1 MILWF
6 TAVTTTSQFPVK
18 PPVLGT
24 VVREIY
30 YVKTKLNARPAFPVL
45 WSTGDNKAV
54 NIIGQSVSNFNAEAY
69 VLNNTSTT
77 VPLSNGAEA
86 GFFIY
91 GNSIGQSGTLEYSTD
106 DSAEY
111 ANKEP
116 VIFESRWLQNEY
128 DVKQLANFIKN
139 KAINKGKLINMEV
152 FGNPLLSVGD
162 IVKVKYTYQGL
173 LGTEAMIITDI
184 NQAFEEG
191 INTSITCRT
200 L

>member
-1 MILWF
+1 M
-6 TAVTTTSQFPVK
+6 
-18 PPVLGT
+18 
-24 VVREIY
+24 
-30 YVKTKLNARPAFPVL
+30 
-45 WSTGDNKAV
+45 WSTAGNKSV

-91 GNSIGQSGTLEYSTD
+91 GNSISSSGTLEYSTD

-128 DVKQLANFIKN
+128 DVKQLANFIKT